1 MAGLRRRARDQAA
14 FTLVELLVV
23 IAIIGLL
30 VGLLLP
36 AVQAA
41 RETARRMHCVNNLK
55 QIGLA
60 FQMFDQA
67 RGALPSTTTMT
78 TAPDKKSFQLSAFF
92 MVLPFLE
99 DAARYEKYDRNKS
112 ATDAENAKLINVP
125 LPAFSCP
132 TMTINELALA
142 QIPGW
147 GSYAVCTGSVYGH
160 WINKSDPEYDNG
172 AIVDPE
178 FGPIAIH
185 NIVSQDGT
193 THTFM
198 AGELNFGIRNY
209 PNEYA
214 PTGGGN
220 QWASGYPFCSTAT
233 TSGVFDA
240 DRNVI
245 PGYFYELNTF
255 RSDHP
260 NGVNMLMVDGSVHF
274 ISKTTYP
281 DTLKWLAKRNDGQT
295 VEPN

>member
-1 MAGLRRRARDQAA
+1 MAGLRPRTRDRAA

-41 RETARRMHCVNNLK
+41 RETARRMQCTNNLK

-67 RGALPSTTTMT
+67 RGALPAKYEIT
-78 TAPDKKSFQLSAFF
+78 TASDKFKLSAFF
-92 MVLPFLE
+92 NVLPFLE
-99 DAARYEKYDRNKS
+99 DAARNEQFDRTKPAS
-112 ATDAENAKLINVP
+112 DAANSKLINVP

-132 TMTINELALA
+132 SMLINELAVT
-142 QIPGW
+142 QNPGW
-147 GSYAVCTGSVYGH
+147 GSYAVCTGSVYNH
-160 WINKSDPEYDNG
+160 FVNITDPEFDNG
-172 AIVDPE
+172 AIVE
-178 FGPIAIH
+178 KGFGPITIS
-185 NIVSQDGT
+185 NIVNQDGA
-193 THTFM
+193 THTFLV
-198 AGELNFGIRNY
+198 GEMNFGIRNY
-209 PNEYA
+209 PNEST
-214 PTGGGN
+214 PTGGSN
-220 QWASGYPFCSTAT
+220 QWANGYPFCSTAST
-233 TSGVFDA
+233 CGVFDA

-274 ISKTTYP
+274 VSKTTYP
-281 DTLKWLAKRNDGQT
+281 DTLKFLAKRNDGHA
-295 VEPN
+295 VEAN